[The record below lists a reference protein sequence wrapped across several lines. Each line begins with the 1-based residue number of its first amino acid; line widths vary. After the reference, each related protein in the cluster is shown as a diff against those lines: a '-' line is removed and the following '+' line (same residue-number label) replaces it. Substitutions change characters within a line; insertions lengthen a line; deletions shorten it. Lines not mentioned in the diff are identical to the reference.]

1 MAGGS
6 SLSHFFV
13 RIASSA
19 YRRMSEWQRLLPS
32 SKRPVPDE
40 TKASGRAQLRL
51 GRDLATGRAQ
61 LRLGRDLATGT
72 ASASAVQTE
81 LDPPINQI
89 KPF

>member
-1 MAGGS
+1 
-6 SLSHFFV
+6 
-13 RIASSA
+13 
-19 YRRMSEWQRLLPS
+19 MSEWQRLLPS

-51 GRDLATGRAQ
+51 GRDLATG
-61 LRLGRDLATGT
+61 T

-81 LDPPINQI
+81 LDPPIKQI